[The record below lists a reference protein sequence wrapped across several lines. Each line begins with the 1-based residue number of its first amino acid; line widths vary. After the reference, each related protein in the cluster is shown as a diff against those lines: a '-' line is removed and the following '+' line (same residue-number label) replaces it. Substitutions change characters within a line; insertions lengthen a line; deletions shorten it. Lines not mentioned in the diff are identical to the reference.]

1 MRKKRKL
8 IPVEM
13 WQLEKVESWL
23 TELGQN
29 GLQLEKF
36 SSLFATFL
44 QSEPQQVEYRMIV
57 MPKKDTPPTNIE
69 ELALEGWDFV
79 ASHEFY
85 HIFRSQKADAT
96 SEIEPD
102 LTKQAQALTGIL
114 KQARNQFFINLGM
127 VVLGI
132 IVSALLMFKAVNP
145 IEHFV
150 EGQSMGIFVMIFS
163 SSCLTVNYLRDY
175 LGITRMKRQLSQ
187 GIALDYRAYWQV
199 ASLKKLMWHV
209 GYVAVI
215 FIGFAVLVKQ
225 VYAYNFLDLPLDTT
239 DIPVLRLHMI
249 EPQERLAE
257 LAQSEEEDWYNWLIT
272 NRTLVAPVQY
282 ETREQVSIL
291 QENEAAYTPTL
302 TFKVTE
308 CIVPSLAS
316 ALYDELA
323 GSYYVEGEAR
333 SVAAF
338 DQVFVEQL
346 HDDHVRLLTLQGK
359 QVQYVDYEGEADL
372 ETILQALEN
381 L

>member
-1 MRKKRKL
+1 
-8 IPVEM
+8 
-13 WQLEKVESWL
+13 
-23 TELGQN
+23 
-29 GLQLEKF
+29 
-36 SSLFATFL
+36 
-44 QSEPQQVEYRMIV
+44 
-57 MPKKDTPPTNIE
+57 
-69 ELALEGWDFV
+69 
-79 ASHEFY
+79 
-85 HIFRSQKADAT
+85 
-96 SEIEPD
+96 
-102 LTKQAQALTGIL
+102 
-114 KQARNQFFINLGM
+114 
-127 VVLGI
+127 
-132 IVSALLMFKAVNP
+132 
-145 IEHFV
+145 
-150 EGQSMGIFVMIFS
+150 MGIFVMIFS

-175 LGITRMKRQLSQ
+175 LGITRMKRQLEQ
-187 GIALDYRAYWQV
+187 GIALDYRAYWQL
-199 ASLKKLMWHV
+199 ASLKKLIWHV
-209 GYVAVI
+209 GYIAVI
-215 FIGFAVLVKQ
+215 LIGFAVLVKQ

-272 NRTLVAPVQY
+272 NWTLVAPVQY

-346 HDDHVRLLTLQGK
+346 HDDHVRLLTLQDK
-359 QVQYVDYEGEADL
+359 RVQYVDYEGEADL